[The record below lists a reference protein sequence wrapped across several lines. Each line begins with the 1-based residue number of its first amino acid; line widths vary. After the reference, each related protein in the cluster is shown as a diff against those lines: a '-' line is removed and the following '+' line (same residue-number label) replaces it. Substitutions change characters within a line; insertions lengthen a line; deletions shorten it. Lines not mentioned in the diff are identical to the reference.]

1 MDAKSIGATIAHLR
15 KRMGLTQAELAERL
29 NVSNKAVSKW
39 ENGLGYPDLS
49 LFPLLSSLFG
59 VSVDYLLMQKKGI
72 TVAGSIIVD
81 ILKIIEKYP
90 TPGTLAYV
98 TSLSQAV
105 GGCAPNT
112 AIDLVKIDPHLSVS
126 VCGKVGTDENGR
138 FILGELQKHG
148 VNIDR
153 IISTPTAPTSFSDVM
168 SLPQGERTFFHVKG
182 ANACFAPEE
191 IDVKGLNCDILH
203 IGYLMLLD
211 RFDCPDPE
219 YGTAMARFLH
229 RVQEAGI
236 KTSID
241 TVSREGADYKTTVL
255 PALPYCD
262 YVIIN
267 ELECC
272 SIWDIP
278 PRNEE
283 GSLNVAGILL
293 AMEKTAQAGV
303 RRKVIVHAREACFL
317 YDVKSGKTVSA
328 RSLAIPK
335 EEMKGNT
342 GAGDAFCAGCLYAFY
357 NHYPDTKVLEFA
369 SAAAACNLFAANT
382 VDGMR
387 SKDEI
392 YALAEKYGRL
402 S

>member
-1 MDAKSIGATIAHLR
+1 MDAKSIGETIAHLR

-39 ENGLGYPDLS
+39 ESGAGYPDLS

-59 VSVDYLLMQKKGI
+59 VSVDYLMLQKKGI
-72 TVAGSIIVD
+72 AVAGSIIVD
-81 ILKIIEKYP
+81 ILKIIDKYP
-90 TPGTLAYV
+90 SPGTLSYITA
-98 TSLSQAV
+98 LSQEV

-112 AIDLVKIDPHLSVS
+112 AIDLAKIDPHLSVA

-138 FILGELQKHG
+138 FILSELQKNG

-153 IISTPTAPTSFSDVM
+153 VISSPEAPTSFSDVM
-168 SLPQGERTFFHVKG
+168 SQPQGERTFFHVKG

-203 IGYLMLLD
+203 VGYLMLLD

-229 RVQEAGI
+229 RVQQAGI

-241 TVSREGADYKTTVL
+241 TVSREGADYKATVL

-272 SIWDIP
+272 SIWGLA
-278 PRNEE
+278 PRRED
-283 GSLNVAGILL
+283 GSLNEESILL
-293 AMEKTAQAGV
+293 AMERTAQAGV
-303 RRKVIVHAREACFL
+303 NRKVIVHAREACFL
-317 YDVKSGKTVSA
+317 YDVKSGRTVSV
-328 RSLAIPK
+328 RSLNIPK

-357 NHYPDTKVLEFA
+357 NHYADKQVLEFA

-387 SKDEI
+387 SKEEI
-392 YALAEKYGRL
+392 LAIAEKYGRL